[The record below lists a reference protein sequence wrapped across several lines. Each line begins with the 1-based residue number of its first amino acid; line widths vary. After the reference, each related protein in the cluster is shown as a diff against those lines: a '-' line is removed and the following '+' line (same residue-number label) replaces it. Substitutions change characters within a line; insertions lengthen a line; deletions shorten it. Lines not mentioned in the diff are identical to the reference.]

1 MPYYKIRT
9 NDHHSFFTG
18 KDIETAVADLLIF
31 NPRIHS
37 LPVGGEKLDPSYL
50 ETKTKQSCE
59 YVFIPCVELVSSLF
73 QDKF

>member
-1 MPYYKIRT
+1 MPSNKIRT

-18 KDIETAVADLLIF
+18 KDIETAIADLLIF

-37 LPVGGEKLDPSYL
+37 LPVGGENDPSYL
-50 ETKTKQSCE
+50 ETKTKQSCK
-59 YVFIPCVELVSSLF
+59 YVFIPCIELVSSLF